1 MSIHI
6 CLVVIIC
13 THTYISMHMYIHT
26 LYCIVLYCIVLYCM
40 ALYGIVLNHY
50 TGTSLSPEDYFPG
63 SSVKVEHKHAKHI
76 TQSNQLVNRS
86 ISQSAVLMVGGCHV
100 CQM

>member
-1 MSIHI
+1 MFSSYHMYTYIHKYAY
-6 CLVVIIC
+6 V
-13 THTYISMHMYIHT
+13 HTYIV

>member
-1 MSIHI
+1 MFSSYHMYTYIHKYAY
-6 CLVVIIC
+6 V
-13 THTYISMHMYIHT
+13 HTY
-26 LYCIVLYCIVLYCM
+26 IVLYCIVLYCM
-40 ALYGIVLNHY
+40 ALYGIVLNYY